1 MGFMADTKKKINDSL
16 EEARKQAEEQA
27 WLASPLGQATIAKE
41 NNQGFLEIEIALGAR
56 RGEVHFGSRGR
67 DGLIDGKYKKSSY
80 TGILS
85 DIEDI
90 GWRLEHVGYYFM
102 ITEESSRDKLLSTG
116 QRTAVSGQ
124 TMGVYLFK
132 NTDKIK

>member
-1 MGFMADTKKKINDSL
+1 MGLMADAKKKISDNL
-16 EEARKQAEEQA
+16 EEARKNAEQQL
-27 WLASPLGQATIAKE
+27 WLASPLGQATTAKE
-41 NNQGFLEIEIALGAR
+41 NNEGFLEIEIPLGAR

-80 TGILS
+80 AGLLS

-116 QRTAVSGQ
+116 QRTQVSGQ

-132 NTDKIK
+132 NVDNQ